1 MAMLFLRRC
10 YPHMTSLNWH
20 QLPSMFERQQERQVV
35 TFGGTFVP
43 GLLDEGRP
51 IFITRYR
58 KRGLE

>member
-1 MAMLFLRRC
+1 
-10 YPHMTSLNWH
+10 MTSLNWH